1 MKTVEI
7 NKDCIPGAD
16 LFGPVLVDLYRES
29 PEDYCQRLRNYMI
42 ARALIYSQ
50 DTGTS
55 LEASL
60 IVDADAIHCQS
71 MTAAKFTPESML
83 FFLFKD
89 PENFLVLINRAAT
102 FLHWSTYVTDNNA
115 LQNRL

>member
-1 MKTVEI
+1 VKI

-16 LFGPVLVDLYRES
+16 LFGQILVDLYQES
-29 PEDYCQRLRNYMI
+29 PDDYCQRLRNYMI

-55 LEASL
+55 LDASL
-60 IVDADAIHCQS
+60 IIDADAIHCQS
-71 MTAAKFTPESML
+71 MTAANFTPESML

-89 PENFLVLINRAAT
+89 PPQFLHFVETAAN

-115 LQNRL
+115 IRNRL